1 MLTFFGYSFLRG
13 ATLVAWMGAL
23 FLTMWGVAAD
33 RENWVQRTWRR
44 YCSSIEQRLAQMF
57 IFSAG
62 HRVATGQLAVIF
74 VACAAKL
81 LSPTPPALFLAA
93 IVTAALGPDLWLRW
107 RRRQRLLRID
117 EQVDGFL
124 MALANALKSRPSIAD
139 AVVSVQTV
147 TSIPI
152 RQEVELSVKQ
162 MRVGSTPEQA
172 LLAMS
177 RRVGSHKLDAAISA
191 ILVGRQVGG
200 NVSQILETTAAAMR
214 EMARLEGVVRAKT
227 ADGKA
232 QLWTLAAF
240 PFVLILAF
248 SLISPG
254 YFDPLSETVVGGV
267 CTTLGFTLW
276 GASIVSAR
284 RILRV
289 DI

>member
-1 MLTFFGYSFLRG
+1 MVSPFGYSFLRW
-13 ATLVAWMGAL
+13 ATLASWMGAL
-23 FLTMWGVAAD
+23 FLLMWGVAAD
-33 RENWVQRTWRR
+33 RENWVARSWRT
-44 YCSSIEQRLAQMF
+44 YCLGIEQRLARMF
-57 IFSAG
+57 VFCPG
-62 HRVATGQLAVIF
+62 ERVAIGQLTVIF

-81 LSPTPPALFLAA
+81 LSPIPPTLFFAIVFLAM
-93 IVTAALGPDLWLRW
+93 LGPDLWLRW
-107 RRRQRLLRID
+107 RHRKRVLRID
-117 EQVDGFL
+117 EQVDAFL
-124 MALANALKSRPSIAD
+124 LAIANALKSRPSIAD
-139 AVVSVQTV
+139 AVVSVQAV
-147 TSIPI
+147 LAVPI

-177 RRVGSHKLDAAISA
+177 RRVGSRKLDAAISA

-214 EMARLEGVVRAKT
+214 EMARLEGVVRTKT

-232 QLWTLAAF
+232 QIWTLAAF

-267 CTTLGFTLW
+267 CTTLGFALW
-276 GASIVSAR
+276 GASMVSAR

>member
-1 MLTFFGYSFLRG
+1 MLPVFGYSFLRW
-13 ATLVAWMGAL
+13 ATLMSWMGAV
-23 FLTMWGVAAD
+23 FLLMWTVAAD
-33 RENWVQRTWRR
+33 RENCVMRWWRS
-44 YCSSIEQRLAQMF
+44 YCLGIEKRLARMF

-62 HRVATGQLAVIF
+62 DRVAMTQLAIIF

-81 LSPTPPALFLAA
+81 LYPFSPAIFVVTLLAA
-93 IVTAALGPDLWLRW
+93 GFGPDLWLRW
-107 RRRQRLLRID
+107 AQRKRLLRIE
-117 EQVDGFL
+117 EQVDSLL

-139 AVVSVQTV
+139 AVVSVQPV
-147 TSIPI
+147 IAAPI
-152 RQEVELSVKQ
+152 RHEIELAVKQ
-162 MRVGSTPEQA
+162 MRVGSTPELA

-177 RRVGSHKLDAAISA
+177 RRVGGRKLDAAISA

-214 EMARLEGVVRAKT
+214 EMARLEGVVRTKT

-232 QLWTLAAF
+232 QIWTLAAF

-254 YFDPLSETVVGGV
+254 YFDPLSDTVVGGV
-267 CTTLGFTLW
+267 CTTLGFVLW